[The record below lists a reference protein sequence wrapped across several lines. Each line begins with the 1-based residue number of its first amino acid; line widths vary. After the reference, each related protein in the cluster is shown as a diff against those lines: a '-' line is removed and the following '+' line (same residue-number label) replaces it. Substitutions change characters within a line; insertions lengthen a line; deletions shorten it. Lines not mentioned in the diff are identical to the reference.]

1 MGKWLKPEFLLG
13 IGVGCILSALLLSV
27 FGLQTL
33 SDQEIMDRAA
43 KLGMVKQD
51 KPSTGSQGSE
61 PPGDTKTTEQPKTA
75 EQPKTSEQPKT
86 TEQTQTTEH
95 SAANEKESVP
105 AATNTNG
112 STTAITITD
121 RMGSESVAR
130 LLAEKG
136 VIENKQEFLEIVI
149 KNKAQRKLQTGTFIV
164 PVGGDL
170 EEILDILLGKKK

>member
-1 MGKWLKPEFLLG
+1 MGNWLKPEFLLG
-13 IGVGCILSALLLSV
+13 TGVGCILSALLLSV
-27 FGLQTL
+27 FGLQPL
-33 SDQEIMDRAA
+33 SDQEIIDRAA

-51 KPSTGSQGSE
+51 KPLTSSQASKPAGE
-61 PPGDTKTTEQPKTA
+61 PKAIEQPKTA
-75 EQPKTSEQPKT
+75 EQPKT

-105 AATNTNG
+105 AATNNNG
-112 STTAITITD
+112 STTAITITN

-130 LLAEKG
+130 LLEEKG
-136 VIENKQEFLEIVI
+136 VIENKQEFLQVVI